1 MSADVIRST
10 GEMSTGR
17 GSSGIPRE
25 RINQLAECL
34 WAGCTRK
41 ETAEALR
48 VSVRTVSRWSSDPAV
63 LVEVERLRNRTD
75 EELARDYLK
84 RLLRSS
90 ENERIVLGAAQALLR
105 AKNQG
110 RAGES
115 KLERALYP
123 QSPEEEGEAWE
134 EMALI
139 EEGEQW
145 HEAFSGAVYG
155 GEVLTLSVDAFPEEI
170 RGSIQ
175 DFLAAEPDGA
185 KAQWTASK
193 NFAPLTWQRDGRPY
207 SPTGL
212 VNKIRVE
219 AGHEPVSPVAGVG
232 DYWLLPHGV
241 LVSDQQKFVSRYVQ
255 RSS

>member
-10 GEMSTGR
+10 GELSAGR

-34 WAGCTRK
+34 VAGCTRR

-48 VSVRTVSRWSSDPAV
+48 VSVRTVSRWSTDPAV
-63 LVEVERLRNRTD
+63 LAEVELLRNRTD
-75 EELARDYLK
+75 EELARDHLK
-84 RLLRSS
+84 RLLGS

-110 RAGES
+110 REGES
-115 KLERALYP
+115 KRELAQHPR
-123 QSPEEEGEAWE
+123 SPEEEREAWE

-139 EEGEQW
+139 KEGEQW

-155 GEVLTLSVDAFPEEI
+155 DEVLTLSVDAFPEEI

-175 DFLAAEPDGA
+175 DFLAAEPDAA

-212 VNKIRVE
+212 VNKIRVA
-219 AGHEPVSPVAGVG
+219 AGHEPVSPLAGVG

-241 LVSDQQKFVSRYVQ
+241 LVSDQQKFVSRYVR

>member
-1 MSADVIRST
+1 MSADVISST
-10 GEMSTGR
+10 GEMSVGR
-17 GSSGIPRE
+17 VSSGVPRE

-34 WAGCTRK
+34 LAGRTRK

-48 VSVRTVSRWSSDPAV
+48 VSVRTVSRWSKDPTV
-63 LVEVERLRNRTD
+63 LAEVERLRNRTN
-75 EELARDYLK
+75 EELATDSLK
-84 RLLRSS
+84 HLLRS

-105 AKNQG
+105 AKYQG

-115 KLERALYP
+115 DPDPAQCQR
-123 QSPEEEGEAWE
+123 SPEEEREAWE

-145 HEAFSGAVYG
+145 HEAFLGAVYAD
-155 GEVLTLSVDAFPEEI
+155 EVLTLSVDAFPEEI

-175 DFLAAEPDGA
+175 DFLAAEPDAA

-193 NFAPLTWQRDGRPY
+193 NFAPLTWRRDGRPY
-207 SPTGL
+207 PPTGL
-212 VNKIRVE
+212 VNKIRVA
-219 AGHEPVSPVAGVG
+219 AGLEPVTPLAGVG
-232 DYWLLPHGV
+232 DYWLLPNGV
-241 LVSDQQKFVSRYVQ
+241 LVSDQQKFVSRYEQ